1 MFTIYGAVIVFI
13 KICKFAT
20 EVVVILMPLFQKNVI
35 ISMQGTLNKEMS
47 IAPNPVFS
55 RLKG

>member
-35 ISMQGTLNKEMS
+35 ISM
-47 IAPNPVFS
+47 
-55 RLKG
+55 